1 MHSID
6 KKRICKRLYDLQKF
20 RLRKIAIIIGVSH
33 MSVKRW
39 SLKSERELEKTK
51 YHMIKRKIQKS
62 GTDVVLAIKSMI
74 EANPLLM
81 IDDVRGKVK
90 TLFNFT
96 ISKSFLCS
104 IIRHK
109 CNMTRKK
116 VRFYGKSEKQD
127 ELTEAFIQ
135 KRKEYEEQGKFFV
148 SLDETSFSRKGKD
161 VFGYSDKG
169 KKIAVQ
175 KPWKRFTTHSALSYV
190 DEDGSLQY
198 STVIGSYNK
207 ERFVSACNKF
217 SFRDNSVVMMDN
229 VKFHHSKEVL
239 DFFNKRNIEILFV
252 PPYSPWFN
260 PIENVFSLVKKK
272 FYKTGSIEGSFN
284 DVMNQKMVLKKM
296 FLKVVKTQEM

>member
-1 MHSID
+1 
-6 KKRICKRLYDLQKF
+6 
-20 RLRKIAIIIGVSH
+20 

-39 SLKSERELEKTK
+39 SLQSEKELENAK
-51 YHMIKRKIQKS
+51 YNMIKRKIQKS
-62 GTDVVLAIKSMI
+62 AADVVLAIRSII
-74 EANPLLM
+74 EANPLLL
-81 IDDVRGKVK
+81 IEDVQGKIK
-90 TLFNFT
+90 KLFNFT
-96 ISKSFLCS
+96 ISRSFLCS

-127 ELTEAFIQ
+127 ELTEAFIK

-169 KKIAVQ
+169 KRISVQ
-175 KPWKRFTTHSALSYV
+175 KPWKRFTTQSALGYV
-190 DEDGSLQY
+190 DEDGLLQY
-198 STVIGSYNK
+198 KTVVGSYNK
-207 ERFVSACNKF
+207 ERFISACRKLTF
-217 SFRDNSVVMMDN
+217 KDNSVVLIDN

-239 DFFNKRNIEILFV
+239 DFFHQMNIEVLFV

-260 PIENVFSLVKKK
+260 PIENVFSLVKAQ

-284 DVMNQKMVLKKM
+284 DVMNKTIILRNMFSKVLQTENM
-296 FLKVVKTQEM
+296 